1 MVSGLPKTQWD
12 DTDSHLPHSW
22 VYYLWVLGL
31 RCSQELDNESM
42 GIWFWTYQAQSL
54 QHEVDLNE
62 PPQNIVFIRKIISKH
77 TEIIIRNWGLE
88 AGRGICKIVL
98 ASLETLSLSRRKWG
112 RRGEWGN
119 KRKEIANLL
128 CHSGIY
134 ISAVHHHFPGILNT
148 LPKPLLK

>member
-1 MVSGLPKTQWD
+1 
-12 DTDSHLPHSW
+12 
-22 VYYLWVLGL
+22 
-31 RCSQELDNESM
+31 
-42 GIWFWTYQAQSL
+42 
-54 QHEVDLNE
+54 VDLNE
-62 PPQNIVFIRKIISKH
+62 PPQNILFIRKIISKGK
-77 TEIIIRNWGLE
+77 EIVIRNWWLE

-98 ASLETLSLSRRKWG
+98 ASLETLSLNRRKWG

-119 KRKEIANLL
+119 KRKEIANPR